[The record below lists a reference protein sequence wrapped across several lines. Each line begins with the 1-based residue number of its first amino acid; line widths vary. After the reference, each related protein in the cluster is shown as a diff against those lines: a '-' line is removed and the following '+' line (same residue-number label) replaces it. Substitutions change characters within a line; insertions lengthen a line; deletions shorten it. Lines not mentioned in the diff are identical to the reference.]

1 MFQKSETSGLMEK
14 KIWFTF
20 HFSAPFTAFPST
32 KKQYLHV
39 TQQKS
44 AQTVFWMLCHLS
56 LKSMTQTIYAE
67 MASQKMCKPTLL
79 NSLKENNYTPE
90 GQKSICFVSDS
101 IH

>member
-44 AQTVFWMLCHLS
+44 AQTVF
-56 LKSMTQTIYAE
+56 
-67 MASQKMCKPTLL
+67 
-79 NSLKENNYTPE
+79 
-90 GQKSICFVSDS
+90 
-101 IH
+101 